1 LDTNLNDARVTAVAE
16 YQSTLLLQPVVETAL
31 AVFGAAASSILV
43 VDSANDCL
51 VFGAVAGAGERSLVG
66 KRLPL
71 DAGIAGWVVA
81 SHETM
86 RCDDLAHNEIF
97 APDVAEA
104 TGYIPDA
111 LMAAPL
117 LFDEDCVGVLEVL
130 DWTEGPRTELGEL
143 ALLGLIANQAAAAVR
158 LLARVNPGTDPY
170 ADPRVADLCK
180 QIIGRMS
187 ELPPADLERK
197 LDVLRSVVRLLLGE
211 FPYLTEMPD
220 AAS

>member
-1 LDTNLNDARVTAVAE
+1 LETNLNDADGTAIAE
-16 YQSTLLLQPVVETAL
+16 YQSAPLLQPVVETAL
-31 AVFGAAASSILV
+31 AVFGAAASSILI

-81 SHETM
+81 SQETI
-86 RCDDLAHNEIF
+86 RCGDLAHNGIF

-104 TGYIPDA
+104 TGYVPDA

-117 LFDEDCVGVLEVL
+117 LFNNECVGVLEVL
-130 DWTEGPRTELGEL
+130 DWTQGSRTELGEL

-158 LLARVNPGTDPY
+158 LLARVNPAADPY
-170 ADPRVADLCK
+170 ADPRVVEVCK

-187 ELPPADLERK
+187 ELDQAELDRK
-197 LDVLRSVVRLLLGE
+197 LDVLRSVVLLL
-211 FPYLTEMPD
+211 
-220 AAS
+220 